1 METEI
6 ENAIHAIGKEAQYDE
21 KAKHLLGNK
30 IVLAHILVGT
40 VAEFKGMNP
49 EDVASYIEGKPY
61 ISEVPVEPGLTN
73 HAKEGNGQ
81 RLYGMNTENTEI
93 NEGIVRFDIVFYV
106 RMKDGLSQIIVNV
119 EAQKDM
125 PAKYK
130 ILNRA
135 VFYVCR
141 LVSSQ
146 KERDFVHMDYDSIK
160 RVYSIWLC
168 MNMDENSMSY
178 IHLKKE
184 DLLGSAPWKGGLD
197 LLNIVMVGIANELP
211 GHDEKY
217 GLHRLLGTLFSEQME
232 AEEKLDIMGTEYGIP
247 ADDNL
252 RKDVGDMCN
261 LSEGIL
267 EKGMAKGRVEGK
279 IEGRIEGRTEEEKK
293 IILNMHNNNFTLEQ
307 IALATGKSVR
317 EIEIIID
324 GFVK

>member
-6 ENAIHAIGKEAQYDE
+6 KNVVHAAGKEARYDE
-21 KAKHLLGNK
+21 KAKRLLGNK
-30 IVLAHILVGT
+30 IILAHILVRTIGEFRGMDPKDA
-40 VAEFKGMNP
+40 VA
-49 EDVASYIEGKPY
+49 YIEREPF
-61 ISEVPVEPGLTN
+61 ISEVLVEPGLTN
-73 HAKEGNGQ
+73 HPKAGNGQ
-81 RLYGMNTENTEI
+81 RVLGMNTENTEI
-93 NEGIVRFDIVFYV
+93 NEGLVRFDIVFYV

-119 EAQKDM
+119 EAQKDA
-125 PAKYK
+125 PSKYK

-146 KERDFVHMDYDSIK
+146 KERDFVHTDYDSIK

-178 IHLKKE
+178 VHLAKE
-184 DLLGSAPWKGGLD
+184 DLLGSGPWKGGLD

-217 GLHRLLGTLFSEQME
+217 GLHRLLGTLFSEHME
-232 AEEKLDIMGTEYGIP
+232 AGEKLNIMETEYGIP

-252 RKDVGDMCN
+252 RKDVGAMCN

-267 EKGMAKGRVEGK
+267 EKGIAKG
-279 IEGRIEGRTEEEKK
+279 EKK
-293 IILNMHNNNFTLEQ
+293 IILNMYRDGYSLEQ
-307 IALATGKSVR
+307 IARVAEKSVG
-317 EIEIIID
+317 EVEAIIEKSEP
-324 GFVK
+324 VLV